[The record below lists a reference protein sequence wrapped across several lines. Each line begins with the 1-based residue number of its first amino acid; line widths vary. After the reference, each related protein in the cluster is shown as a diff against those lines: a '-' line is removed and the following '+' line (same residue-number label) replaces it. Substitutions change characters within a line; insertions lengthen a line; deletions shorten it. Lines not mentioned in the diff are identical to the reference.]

1 MNGFSNFLNS
11 NSAEAVK
18 NDENV
23 VVENNVAVTAEDKA
37 IENTEKTRKR
47 GKKTEKDLI
56 EEMKKLEEKLR
67 EEQRK
72 IEEKIRKQQEKIKK
86 ELQKQQER
94 DNKKIVKI
102 VREFWK
108 NKDRDI
114 IELELQLIEILG
126 ERG

>member
-1 MNGFSNFLNS
+1 MNGFSNFLNNN
-11 NSAEAVK
+11 NSVEAVEK
-18 NDENV
+18 NESIV
-23 VVENNVAVTAEDKA
+23 VDV
-37 IENTEKTRKR
+37 ENTEKIDKKR
-47 GKKTEKDLI
+47 SRKKTEKDLI

-67 EEQRK
+67 EEQKR
-72 IEEKIRKQQEKIKK
+72 IEEKFKRQQEKIKK

-94 DNKKIVKI
+94 DNKRIVKI

-114 IELELQLIEILG
+114 LELEIELTEILG